1 MHLQTG
7 ELWYTA
13 PAQREHFLWDETN
26 SAEDTGE
33 SREALCFL
41 NLPCTLRVTDISPS
55 NTTLLCC
62 CQNTELSVR
71 IPPSP
76 RLWRKLLV
84 RSGEGFWMIPSPST
98 WALTLVLPLKLSL
111 FVRPFSLDLFQLQ
124 AQNCH
129 YASQLFSFPP
139 TLSAC
144 GYFAFSSD
152 FNSKNAF
159 NV

>member
-1 MHLQTG
+1 M
-7 ELWYTA
+7 
-13 PAQREHFLWDETN
+13 
-26 SAEDTGE
+26 
-33 SREALCFL
+33 
-41 NLPCTLRVTDISPS
+41 V
-55 NTTLLCC
+55 
-62 CQNTELSVR
+62 
-71 IPPSP
+71 
-76 RLWRKLLV
+76 
-84 RSGEGFWMIPSPST
+84 PSPSS
-98 WALTLVLPLKLSL
+98 WALTQVLPLKLPL

>member
-1 MHLQTG
+1 
-7 ELWYTA
+7 
-13 PAQREHFLWDETN
+13 
-26 SAEDTGE
+26 
-33 SREALCFL
+33 
-41 NLPCTLRVTDISPS
+41 
-55 NTTLLCC
+55 
-62 CQNTELSVR
+62 
-71 IPPSP
+71 
-76 RLWRKLLV
+76 
-84 RSGEGFWMIPSPST
+84 MIPSPSS
-98 WALTLVLPLKLSL
+98 WALTQVLPLKLSL

-159 NV
+159 NVGAHLPPASNTMHSALSLQERMMTDTMLLQEQTYSTF